1 MAKNTKKGY
10 IVRGK
15 GAAAGGTGVYTYA
28 REDGGTETEWY
39 DKGGIVSRKERLAA
53 RRKAHKWETAESA
66 QKVADELNAC
76 PFYRNAKIRFEV
88 LAA

>member
-1 MAKNTKKGY
+1 MAITTKKGY

-66 QKVADELNAC
+66 QKVADELNDC
-76 PFYRNAKIRFEV
+76 PFYRNANIRFEV
-88 LAA
+88 KTA